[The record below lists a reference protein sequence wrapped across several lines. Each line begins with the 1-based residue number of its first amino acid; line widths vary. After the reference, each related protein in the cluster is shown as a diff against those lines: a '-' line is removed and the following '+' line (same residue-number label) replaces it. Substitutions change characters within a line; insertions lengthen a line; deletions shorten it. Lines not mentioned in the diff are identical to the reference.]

1 MVIWGANTLLRNPS
15 NAELGELLGLRA
27 PKPAD
32 ELVDLLVVGAGP
44 AGLAAAVYGAS
55 EGLSTVVWEAV
66 AAGGQAGTTTRIE
79 NYLGFPAG
87 VSGAELAERAR
98 VQADRFGASITV
110 PATATNLDG
119 WPGRYRVAAQD
130 GEVVH
135 ARSVILAGGAR
146 YRRLAVAD
154 LKPYE
159 ATCVYYAATPFEA
172 QLCAKAPV
180 AVIGGGN
187 SAGQA
192 ALFLAETTEQ
202 VHLIV
207 REDSLEQNM
216 SRYLVDRIARTQ
228 TIGVHT
234 GTQVTGAAGDD
245 TLRSLTVARRSDG
258 AQDCLPATALFVFI
272 GADPNTEWL
281 AGAVG
286 LDDKGFVRTGE
297 PTFGPDSFGPESGNR
312 RPPFLLET
320 DRPGIFSV
328 GDLRRGATRRVA
340 SAVGDGAMAVRFVH
354 EL

>member
-1 MVIWGANTLLRNPS
+1 M
-15 NAELGELLGLRA
+15 
-27 PKPAD
+27 
-32 ELVDLLVVGAGP
+32 
-44 AGLAAAVYGAS
+44 
-55 EGLSTVVWEAV
+55 VWEAV
-66 AAGGQAGTTTRIE
+66 ATGGQAGTTTRIE

-110 PATATNLDG
+110 PATATSLDG
-119 WPGRYRVAAQD
+119 WPGRYRVATQD

-146 YRRLAVAD
+146 YRRLAVPD

-172 QLCAKAPV
+172 QLCANAPV
-180 AVIGGGN
+180 AVVGGGN

-202 VHLIV
+202 VHLIA
-207 REDSLEQNM
+207 REASLEQNM
-216 SRYLVDRIARTQ
+216 SRYLIDRIARTP
-228 TIGVHT
+228 TIAVHT
-234 GTQVTGAAGDD
+234 QTQVTGAAGDD
-245 TLRSLTVARRSDG
+245 TLRSLTVTRDSDG
-258 AQDCLPATALFVFI
+258 AQDRLPATALFVFI

-286 LDDKGFVRTGE
+286 LDDKGFVRAGE
-297 PTFGPDSFGPESGNR
+297 PTFGPDSFGRESGNR
-312 RPPFLLET
+312 RPPLLLET
-320 DRPGIFSV
+320 DRPGIFAV